1 MGRRLSVFK
10 SGGILIAMT
19 QYVWINGKTMPMADA
34 KVGVED
40 RGYQFADGVY
50 EVIRIYNGRPF
61 TLTEHLQRLERSC
74 EGVRL
79 GKVFDHHTL
88 ARQIAQFIQEHG
100 PSEGMVYLQIT
111 RGEAPRNHVFP
122 KHWEPTILFYCR
134 PLPAVAAP
142 GTGPGISLH
151 TVADERWHKCWIKSI
166 ALLANILAKNEA
178 VDASADEAVFVDDGL
193 ITECSTSNLFA
204 IINNQL
210 VTHPVGPKVLPGITR
225 LVLLQIAREIGIPVA
240 ERPLHEAEARSASE
254 VFICNTTHELEW
266 VSTWD
271 GKIQSKQCGAVTRQ
285 LHEAYC
291 RRVRRDTAAAAPLS
305 LAGT

>member
-1 MGRRLSVFK
+1 M
-10 SGGILIAMT
+10 
-19 QYVWINGKTMPMADA
+19 NGKTMSMADA

-50 EVIRIYNGRPF
+50 EVIHIYNGRPF
-61 TLTEHLQRLERSC
+61 TLSEHLQRLERSC

-79 GKVFDHHTL
+79 GKVFDCPTL
-88 ARQIAQFIQEHG
+88 ARQITLFVEDHG
-100 PSEGMVYLQIT
+100 PAEGMVYLQIT
-111 RGEAPRNHVFP
+111 RGEAPRGHVFP

-134 PLPAVAAP
+134 PLPGVAAP
-142 GTGPGISLH
+142 GAGRGIKLH

-178 VDASADEAVFVDDGL
+178 VDAGADEAVFVDNGL
-193 ITECSTSNLFA
+193 ITECSTSNFFA

-210 VTHPVGPKVLPGITR
+210 VTHPVGSKVLPGVTR

-240 ERPLHEAEARSASE
+240 ERPLQEAEARSASE